1 MNRQFL
7 DKLSLLMV
15 TDKQANL
22 GKLIDWPKKFTGHMF
37 SIKLEKKSNEMSFK
51 TLPVKIQWSKTDR
64 EDWGTICRLGRD
76 RVYKFTAQIFDLR
89 LKQANSSSK
98 SDIANFINKT
108 DFDNKLKDVT

>member
-1 MNRQFL
+1 MKWAS
-7 DKLSLLMV
+7 KLYPLKYSG
-15 TDKQANL
+15 Q
-22 GKLIDWPKKFTGHMF
+22 
-37 SIKLEKKSNEMSFK
+37 
-51 TLPVKIQWSKTDR
+51 KTDR

-98 SDIANFINKT
+98 SDISNFINKT